1 MRTRKPCS
9 KGRSSEILGWGRAW
23 WRANIPKF
31 LGHFF
36 PLCSLFASAAFS
48 IFLTCTN
55 TGTNPVG
62 VYKSHLVLSPLTLG
76 SLPAPCSWPQHP
88 TPARNFIR
96 CYLLREGKRKNPL
109 FLHRLAPNPISSQTS
124 PTLEPLFLLRISSYT
139 SKCSVGRG
147 SGWPWLWLHPKLT
160 KVPLTHPGSYSVFNC
175 FSCHFRSRMFS
186 FSRLIRH
193 REAAR

>member
-36 PLCSLFASAAFS
+36 PPCSLFASAAFS

-62 VYKSHLVLSPLTLG
+62 VCKSHLVLSPLTLG

-109 FLHRLAPNPISSQTS
+109 FLHRLHLIQSAAR
-124 PTLEPLFLLRISSYT
+124 PLL
-139 SKCSVGRG
+139 
-147 SGWPWLWLHPKLT
+147 PWSL
-160 KVPLTHPGSYSVFNC
+160 C
-175 FSCHFRSRMFS
+175 FSYVFLHTPVSAQWAGGVADHGFGCIQSWPRF
-186 FSRLIRH
+186 L
-193 REAAR
+193 